1 MSSTTRKPEELLT
14 FHASL
19 ITPPMSSDPIRRDIE
34 SQARR
39 AILQRAIFR
48 VENAVIIAGSMLL
61 AAFFP
66 QPFPMTFPQFDWWT
80 WLALGALGVAGV
92 VWSTLNDKEEAAKAV
107 AAMFR
112 EQHDPALIKERNL
125 RAKYEQALEYF
136 DRLQEVSASMKSKQL
151 RERTGESVRQM
162 EQWVSNIYSLAL
174 RLQGYHAD
182 GILNRD
188 RQAVPQT
195 VSELQGRL
203 RRETDAGVQEQIQTT
218 IAAKRQ
224 QYQNIQAIDNL
235 MEKADLQLDNS
246 IAALGTVYSQLL
258 LIGNS
263 REIDSGAA
271 QRLQQDVTGE
281 VASLQDLVD
290 SINEV
295 YDYRVEGLTVRASK

>member
-1 MSSTTRKPEELLT
+1 MS
-14 FHASL
+14 AN
-19 ITPPMSSDPIRRDIE
+19 PIRREIE
-34 SQARR
+34 SEARK

-61 AAFFP
+61 AVFFP
-66 QPFPMTFPQFDWWT
+66 QPFPQTFPQFDWWT
-80 WLALGALGVAGV
+80 WLALGAVGVAGV
-92 VWSTLNDKEEAAKAV
+92 IWSNLTDKEEAARAV

-136 DRLQEVSASMKSKQL
+136 DRLQEVSGSMKSKQL
-151 RERTGESVRQM
+151 RERTSESVRQM
-162 EQWVSNIYSLAL
+162 EHWVGNIYDLAL
-174 RLQGYHAD
+174 RLQAYHAD

-203 RRETDAGVQEQIQTT
+203 RREGDAGVQGQIQAN

-224 QYQNIQAIDNL
+224 QWENIQAIDNL

-258 LIGNS
+258 LIGSS
-263 REIDSGAA
+263 RELDSGAA
-271 QRLQQDVTGE
+271 QRLQQDVNEE
-281 VASLQDLVD
+281 VSSLQHLVD

-295 YDYRVEGLTVRASK
+295 YDYRVEGLAAKARD